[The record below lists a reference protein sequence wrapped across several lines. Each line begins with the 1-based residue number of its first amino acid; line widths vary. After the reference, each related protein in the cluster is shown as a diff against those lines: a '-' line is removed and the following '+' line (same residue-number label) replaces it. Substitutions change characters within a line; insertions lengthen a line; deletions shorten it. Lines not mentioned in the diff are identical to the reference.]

1 MDWLVSA
8 GFGGI
13 YCNGGFDGIYYELD
27 GMSWIDW
34 TVLMST
40 LLFIVIYGS
49 LKTSSSNTIRDYFLG
64 DYSLKW
70 WQIGISV
77 MATQASAITF
87 ISTPGQAYED
97 GMRFVQFYFG
107 LPIAMI
113 FISVFIIPIYYRLKV
128 YTAYEFLE
136 IRFNVGVRQLTALL
150 FLTQRGVASGITI
163 YAPSIILSSILGWDL
178 NVTNIFIGVL
188 VIIYTVTGGSKAVN
202 ITQRQQ
208 MAVMMGGML
217 VAMILLMVQI
227 SREMHLGDA
236 LQAAGAA
243 GKFNLIDWKLDLNNR
258 YTVWTGIIGGFFLSL
273 SYFGTDQSQ
282 VGRYLGG
289 KSLAEVRLGLLFN
302 GIFKIPMQLL
312 ILFTGVLVF
321 IYFHIYRPPV
331 FFNQPEYK
339 QVMGNTTVSSV
350 LDSLEVCYQQ
360 VFTQKQAAFRQL
372 ATDTKNPTLRD
383 AYSLLA
389 EQEAAIRQEVKKQV
403 LKANP
408 SATVKDADYVFI
420 EYVIHYMPVGLVGL
434 LFAVIFSAAMSS
446 TSSELH
452 ALASTCLV
460 DFYKRSIKSNGSD
473 THYVR
478 MSKIFTAG
486 WGVMAIIFA
495 TIFSLF
501 DNLIE
506 AVNII
511 GSLFYGSIL
520 GIFLV
525 GFFLKQVGARPVLIA
540 ALIAQ
545 STVLVLHVLTL
556 YGKIELAY
564 LWYNLIGCLL
574 VITISALLQLTERNT
589 LER

>member
-1 MDWLVSA
+1 
-8 GFGGI
+8 
-13 YCNGGFDGIYYELD
+13 
-27 GMSWIDW
+27 MSWIDW
-34 TVLMST
+34 TVLMGT

-49 LKTSSSNTIRDYFLG
+49 LKTSRSNNIRDYFLG

-107 LPIAMI
+107 LPLAMI

-136 IRFNVGVRQLTALL
+136 SRFSVGVRQLTAML
-150 FLTQRGVASGITI
+150 FLTQRGLASGITI

-178 NVTNIFIGVL
+178 NITNVFIGVL
-188 VIIYTVTGGSKAVN
+188 VIIYTVSGGSKAVS

-227 SREMHLGDA
+227 SREMPLGDA

-302 GIFKIPMQLL
+302 GMFKIPMQLM

-321 IYFHIYRPPV
+321 VFFHIHRPPV
-331 FFNQPEYK
+331 FFNQPEYNR
-339 QVMGNTTVSSV
+339 VMTNPAVRPV
-350 LDSLEVCYQQ
+350 LDSLDRSYQH
-360 VFTQKQAAFRQL
+360 VFAQKQAAYRQL
-372 ATDTKNPTLRD
+372 AADANNPSLRD

-389 EQEAAIRQEVKKQV
+389 EQEAAIRKEVKTQV

-408 SATVKDADYVFI
+408 SATVKDGDYVFI
-420 EYVIHYMPVGLVGL
+420 EYVIHYLPVGLVGL

-446 TSSELH
+446 TSSELN
-452 ALASTCLV
+452 ALASTSLV

-473 THYVR
+473 AHYVR
-478 MSKIFTAG
+478 MSKIITAG
-486 WGVMAIIFA
+486 WGVVAIIFA
-495 TIFSLF
+495 TVFSLF

-520 GIFLV
+520 GVFLV
-525 GFFLKQVGARPVLIA
+525 GFFLKQVEARPVLIA
-540 ALIAQ
+540 ALLAQ
-545 STVLVLHVLTL
+545 STVLVLHVLTI
-556 YGKIELAY
+556 YGMLELAY
-564 LWYNLIGCLL
+564 LWYNLIGCVL
-574 VITISALLQLTERNT
+574 VMAVSALLQLTERNKS
-589 LER
+589 EV

>member
-1 MDWLVSA
+1 MDRLVSV
-8 GFGGI
+8 GFGSI
-13 YCNGGFDGIYYELD
+13 YYAGGSDGIYNALD

-49 LKTSSSNTIRDYFLG
+49 LKTSRSNTIRDYFLG
-64 DYSLKW
+64 NYSLKW

-136 IRFNVGVRQLTALL
+136 SRFSVGIRQLTALL
-150 FLTQRGVASGITI
+150 FLTQRGLASGITI

-178 NVTNIFIGVL
+178 NATNIFIGVL

-217 VAMILLMVQI
+217 VAIILLMVQI
-227 SREMHLGDA
+227 SREIPLGDA
-236 LQAAGAA
+236 LRAAGAA

-282 VGRYLGG
+282 VVRYLGG
-289 KSLAEVRLGLLFN
+289 KSLTEVRLGLLFN

-321 IYFHIYRPPV
+321 IFFHIYRPPV

-339 QVMGNTTVSSV
+339 QVMKNTTVSPV

-360 VFTQKQAAFRQL
+360 IFTQKQAAFRQL
-372 ATDTKNPTLRD
+372 ATDAKNPTLRD
-383 AYSLLA
+383 DYSVLV

-446 TSSELH
+446 TSSELN

-460 DFYKRSIKSNGSD
+460 DFYKRSIKCNGSD

-525 GFFLKQVGARPVLIA
+525 GFFLKQVGARSVLIA
-540 ALIAQ
+540 TLIAQ

-564 LWYNLIGCLL
+564 LWYNLIGCVL
-574 VITISALLQLTERNT
+574 VITISALLQLTEINT
-589 LER
+589 

>member
-1 MDWLVSA
+1 
-8 GFGGI
+8 
-13 YCNGGFDGIYYELD
+13 
-27 GMSWIDW
+27 MSWIDW
-34 TVLMST
+34 TVLMGT

-49 LKTSSSNTIRDYFLG
+49 LKTSRINNLRDYFLG

-107 LPIAMI
+107 LPLAMI

-136 IRFNVGVRQLTALL
+136 SRFSVGVRQLTAML
-150 FLTQRGVASGITI
+150 FLTQRGLASGITI

-178 NVTNIFIGVL
+178 NITNVFIGVL
-188 VIIYTVTGGSKAVN
+188 VIIYTVSGGSKAVS

-227 SREMHLGDA
+227 SREMPLADA

-243 GKFNLIDWKLDLNNR
+243 GKFNLIDWNLDLNNR

-289 KSLAEVRLGLLFN
+289 KSLTEVRLGLLFN
-302 GIFKIPMQLL
+302 GIFKIPMQLM

-321 IYFHIYRPPV
+321 VFFHVHRPPV
-331 FFNQPEYK
+331 FFNQPEYNR
-339 QVMGNTTVSSV
+339 VMTNPVVRPV
-350 LDSLEVCYQQ
+350 LDSLDKSYQQ
-360 VFTQKQAAFRQL
+360 VFTQKQAAYRQL
-372 ATDTKNPTLRD
+372 AAEAKNPSLRD
-383 AYSLLA
+383 AYFLLA
-389 EQEAAIRQEVKKQV
+389 EQEAAIRKEVKTQV

-408 SATVKDADYVFI
+408 LATVKDGDYIFI
-420 EYVIHYMPVGLVGL
+420 EYVIHYLPVGLVGL

-446 TSSELH
+446 TSSELN
-452 ALASTCLV
+452 ALASTSLV
-460 DFYKRSIKSNGSD
+460 DFYKRSIKTNGSD

-478 MSKIFTAG
+478 MSKIITAG
-486 WGVMAIIFA
+486 WGIVAIIFA

-520 GIFLV
+520 GVFLV

-540 ALIAQ
+540 ALLAQ
-545 STVLVLHVLTL
+545 STVLVLHVLTI
-556 YGKIELAY
+556 YGKLELAY
-564 LWYNLIGCLL
+564 LWYNLIGCVL
-574 VITISALLQLTERNT
+574 VMAVSALLQLTEKNKS
-589 LER
+589 EV

>member
-1 MDWLVSA
+1 
-8 GFGGI
+8 
-13 YCNGGFDGIYYELD
+13 
-27 GMSWIDW
+27 MSWIDW
-34 TVLMST
+34 VVLMGT

-49 LKTSSSNTIRDYFLG
+49 LKTSHSINIREYFLG

-107 LPIAMI
+107 LPLAMI
-113 FISVFIIPIYYRLKV
+113 FISAFIIPIYYGLKV

-136 IRFNVGVRQLTALL
+136 SRFSIRVRQLTAFL
-150 FLTQRGVASGITI
+150 FLTQRGLASGITI

-178 NVTNIFIGVL
+178 NFTNVFIGVL
-188 VIIYTVTGGSKAVN
+188 VIIYTVSGGSKAVN

-217 VAMILLMVQI
+217 VAMILLMIQI
-227 SREMHLGDA
+227 GREMPLGDA
-236 LQAAGAA
+236 LLAAGAS
-243 GKFNLIDWKLDLNNR
+243 GKFNLIDWRLDLNNR
-258 YTVWTGIIGGFFLSL
+258 YTIWTGIIGGFFLSL

-321 IYFHIYRPPV
+321 VFFHLNRPPV
-331 FFNQPEYK
+331 FFNQPEY
-339 QVMGNTTVSSV
+339 QRVISNSSV
-350 LDSLEVCYQQ
+350 KPIFDSLNQAYEV
-360 VFTQKQAAFRQL
+360 VFEKKQAVYRELAGDSKNKQL
-372 ATDTKNPTLRD
+372 RETYN
-383 AYSLLA
+383 SLA
-389 EQEAAIRQEVKKQV
+389 EQEKAIRQEVKTQV
-403 LKANP
+403 LNVNA
-408 SATVKDADYVFI
+408 SATVKDGDYIFI
-420 EYVIHYMPVGLVGL
+420 FYVIHYLPIGLVGL

-446 TSSELH
+446 TSSELN
-452 ALASTCLV
+452 ALASTSMV
-460 DFYKRSIKSNGSD
+460 DFYKRSIKPNAND
-473 THYVR
+473 KHYVR
-478 MSKIFTAG
+478 MSKIFTAV
-486 WGVMAIIFA
+486 WGVVAIIFA

-520 GIFLV
+520 GVFLV
-525 GFFLKQVGARPVLIA
+525 GFFLKHVGATPVLFA
-540 ALIAQ
+540 ALLAQ
-545 STVLVLHVLTL
+545 TTVLVLHGLTV
-556 YGKIELAY
+556 YGLIDLAY

-574 VITISALLQLTERNT
+574 VILLSVIFQLTERT
-589 LER
+589 KLKDDRF

>member
-1 MDWLVSA
+1 M
-8 GFGGI
+8 
-13 YCNGGFDGIYYELD
+13 D

-34 TVLMST
+34 MVLMGT

-49 LKTSSSNTIRDYFLG
+49 LKTARSKNIREYFLG

-107 LPIAMI
+107 LPLAMI
-113 FISVFIIPIYYRLKV
+113 FISAFIIPMYYKLKV

-136 IRFNVGVRQLTALL
+136 SRFSVGVRQLTALL
-150 FLTQRGVASGITI
+150 FLTQRGLASGITI

-178 NVTNIFIGVL
+178 NFTNIFIGVL

-217 VAMILLMVQI
+217 VAMILLMIQI
-227 SREMHLGDA
+227 SREMPLGDA

-258 YTVWTGIIGGFFLSL
+258 YTVWTGLIGGFFLSL

-302 GIFKIPMQLL
+302 GIFKIPMQLM

-321 IYFHIYRPPV
+321 VFFHLHRPPI
-331 FFNQPEYK
+331 FFNQPEYHRVISNSS
-339 QVMGNTTVSSV
+339 VMPV
-350 LDSLEVCYQQ
+350 LDSLNQAYQQ
-360 VFTQKQAAFRQL
+360 VFEKKQAAYREL
-372 ATDTKNPTLRD
+372 ARD
-383 AYSLLA
+383 AKNKKLRESYHLLA
-389 EQEAAIRQEVKKQV
+389 EQEKVIRQEVKNLV
-403 LKANP
+403 LKVNA
-408 SATVKDADYVFI
+408 SATVKDGDYIFI
-420 EYVIHYMPVGLVGL
+420 HYVIHYLPIGLVGL

-446 TSSELH
+446 TSSELN
-452 ALASTCLV
+452 ALASTTLV
-460 DFYKRSIKSNGSD
+460 DFYKRSIKPDGSD
-473 THYVR
+473 AHFVR
-478 MSKIFTAG
+478 MSKIITAG
-486 WGVMAIIFA
+486 WGVVAIIFA

-520 GIFLV
+520 GVFLV
-525 GFFLKQVGARPVLIA
+525 GFFLKRVGSTPVLIA

-545 STVLVLHVLTL
+545 TTVLVLHVLSV
-556 YGKIELAY
+556 YGFIDLAY
-564 LWYNLIGCLL
+564 LWYNLIGCML
-574 VITISALLQLTERNT
+574 VMAISALLQFTGKNKK
-589 LER
+589 

>member
-1 MDWLVSA
+1 
-8 GFGGI
+8 
-13 YCNGGFDGIYYELD
+13 
-27 GMSWIDW
+27 MSWIDW
-34 TVLMST
+34 TVLMGT

-49 LKTSSSNTIRDYFLG
+49 LKTSRSNNIRDYFLG

-107 LPIAMI
+107 LPLAMI
-113 FISVFIIPIYYRLKV
+113 FISAFIIPIYYRLKV

-136 IRFNVGVRQLTALL
+136 SRFSVGVRQLTAML
-150 FLTQRGVASGITI
+150 FLTQRGLASGITI

-178 NVTNIFIGVL
+178 NITNVFIGVL
-188 VIIYTVTGGSKAVN
+188 VIIYTVSGGSKAVN

-227 SREMHLGDA
+227 SREMPLGQA

-289 KSLAEVRLGLLFN
+289 KSLTEVRLGLLFN
-302 GIFKIPMQLL
+302 GIFKIPMQLM

-321 IYFHIYRPPV
+321 VFFHVYRPPV
-331 FFNQPEYK
+331 FFNQPEYNR
-339 QVMGNTTVSSV
+339 VMTNPAVRPV
-350 LDSLEVCYQQ
+350 LDSLDRAYQQ
-360 VFTQKQAAFRQL
+360 VFEQKQAVYWQL
-372 ATDTKNPTLRD
+372 AMNANHPNLRE
-383 AYSLLA
+383 AYSSLA
-389 EQEAAIRQEVKKQV
+389 EQEATIRKEVKMQV
-403 LKANP
+403 LKAHP
-408 SATVKDADYVFI
+408 SATVKDGDYVFI
-420 EYVIHYMPVGLVGL
+420 EYVIHYLPVGLVGL

-446 TSSELH
+446 TSSELN
-452 ALASTCLV
+452 ALASTTLV

-473 THYVR
+473 VHYVR
-478 MSKIFTAG
+478 MSKIITAG
-486 WGVMAIIFA
+486 WGGLAIIFA
-495 TIFSLF
+495 TVFSLF

-520 GIFLV
+520 GVFLV
-525 GFFLKQVGARPVLIA
+525 GFFLKKVGARSVLIA
-540 ALIAQ
+540 VLLAQ
-545 STVLVLHVLTL
+545 STVLVLHVLTI
-556 YGKIELAY
+556 YGMLEVAY

-574 VITISALLQLTERNT
+574 VMAVSALLQLTERN
-589 LER
+589 